1 MRKYILFIYMVCHLL
16 HVYAGNLENKINSS
30 YPHLVRV
37 SMIKTLGSHQT
48 PVTIEVSSPVRG
60 IISNYNG
67 INSIVET
74 PVIIGPNLVMLS
86 FRISGPFESGVHY
99 RSLHI
104 TNSLGYDKIVKISS
118 IDTFQD
124 VIPLDPNATTVMTI
138 MVTD

>member
-1 MRKYILFIYMVCHLL
+1 M
-16 HVYAGNLENKINSS
+16 
-30 YPHLVRV
+30 
-37 SMIKTLGSHQT
+37 
-48 PVTIEVSSPVRG
+48 TIEVSSPVRG

-124 VIPLDPNATTVMTI
+124 VIPLDPNATTVITI
-138 MVTD
+138 MITD

>member
-1 MRKYILFIYMVCHLL
+1 
-16 HVYAGNLENKINSS
+16 
-30 YPHLVRV
+30 
-37 SMIKTLGSHQT
+37 MIKTLGSHQT

-124 VIPLDPNATTVMTI
+124 VIPLDPKCYYSNNYNDNRLIKRIVR
-138 MVTD
+138 